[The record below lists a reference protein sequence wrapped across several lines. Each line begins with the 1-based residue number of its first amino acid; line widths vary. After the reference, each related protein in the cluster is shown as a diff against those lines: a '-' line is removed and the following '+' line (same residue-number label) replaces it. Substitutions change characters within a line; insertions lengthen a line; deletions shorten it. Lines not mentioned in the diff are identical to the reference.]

1 MEIQTKT
8 LSPIPL
14 YVLHADPTKCVNV
27 AFPDAATII
36 DITSRV
42 LEDEGGTAF
51 FECVA
56 DSNPVTPDMVTWT
69 RSGYDMSAKTKQR
82 SEGSKSYLTVYELVR
97 EDTGTFKCIADNGI
111 GDPATRNAKLIVKCK
126 FSDVTCDSMG
136 LFHFVFLLQ
145 MLRRWLCRNVER

>member
-1 MEIQTKT
+1 M
-8 LSPIPL
+8 
-14 YVLHADPTKCVNV
+14 
-27 AFPDAATII
+27 
-36 DITSRV
+36 

-69 RSGYDMSAKTKQR
+69 RTGYDMSAKTKQR

-111 GDPATRNAKLIVKCK
+111 GEPATRNAKLIVKCK
-126 FSDVTCDSMG
+126 LSASACK
-136 LFHFVFLLQ
+136 LFGFGGGGGGVVVAVFVFASVC
-145 MLRRWLCRNVER
+145 MFFTVMCKF

>member
-1 MEIQTKT
+1 MSSNEHTQQQN
-8 LSPIPL
+8 
-14 YVLHADPTKCVNV
+14 ANVNLPV
-27 AFPDAATII
+27 FPDAASII

-56 DSNPVTPDMVTWT
+56 DSNPITPDMVTWT
-69 RSGYDMSAKTKQR
+69 RTGYDMSAKTKQR

-111 GDPATRNAKLIVKCK
+111 GEPATRNAKLIVKCK
-126 FSDVTCDSMG
+126 LSAASACKLFG
-136 LFHFVFLLQ
+136 LGGVAVFASVC
-145 MLRRWLCRNVER
+145 MCKF